1 MEAKFR
7 SDTAGKPIRCRA
19 AVCRGAGEPLVI
31 EEIQVAPPKSGE
43 VRVKIICTSLCHG
56 DISFWRSE
64 SGPFSFFPGIF
75 GHEAAG
81 TVESVGENV
90 VEVKA
95 GDLVVPVVQRN
106 CGECRDCKFKGNACT
121 KFPAAS
127 LNAMPRDGSS
137 RFLDKDGQPLHHFLF
152 ASSFAEY
159 TVVDVTHLVKISPEV
174 PVDKACLLSCGVTT
188 GVGATMKAA
197 QIEEGSTVAIF
208 GLGTVG
214 LAVALVL
221 AFNSLIFCS
230 CISILRSHLISLKLI
245 RTVAEGA
252 RIRGASKI
260 IGIDKNLEKFEIAKK
275 FGVTDFVNPTSCGKD
290 SVSQVIRE
298 MTDGGADYCFEC
310 VGSTSLIREA
320 FDGSRQGCGKTVIL
334 GADLHGSPLSIHPLE
349 ILAGKSIMGATLGGI
364 KPKQDIPHLAQ
375 KYLKK
380 ELRLDG
386 FITHEVN
393 FEEINKAFDLL
404 LQGKSL
410 RCIIWMNR

>member
-19 AVCRGAGEPLVI
+19 AVCRGAGEPLVM
-31 EEIQVAPPKSGE
+31 EEIQVAPPKIGE

-81 TVESVGENV
+81 IVESVGENV
-90 VEVKA
+90 VEVQA
-95 GDLVVPVVQRN
+95 GDLVLPVVQRN

-152 ASSFAEY
+152 ASSFSEY
-159 TVVDVTHLVKISPEV
+159 TVVDMTHLVKISPEV

-214 LAVALVL
+214 LA
-221 AFNSLIFCS
+221 
-230 CISILRSHLISLKLI
+230 
-245 RTVAEGA
+245 VAEGA

-349 ILAGKSIMGATLGGI
+349 ILTGKSIMGATLGGI

-393 FEEINKAFDLL
+393 FEDINKAFDLL

-410 RCIIWMNR
+410 RCIIWMDR